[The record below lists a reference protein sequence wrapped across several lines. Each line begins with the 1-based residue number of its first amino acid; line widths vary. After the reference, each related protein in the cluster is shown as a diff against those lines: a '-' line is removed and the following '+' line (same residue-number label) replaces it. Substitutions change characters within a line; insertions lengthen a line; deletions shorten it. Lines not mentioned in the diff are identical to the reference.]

1 MRKKR
6 TIIVAGLGNPGT
18 KYAGTRH
25 NMGFMAMDELYKLW
39 GLSKSRKRFSSDCV
53 TIKKHDAKI
62 VVLKPLTFMND
73 SGRAIQKAMSFYKA
87 LPQDVVV
94 VYDDIDLPVGAL
106 RIRKKGGP
114 GTHNGMRSISQHI
127 GDEFA
132 RIRIGIGKDK
142 ENLINFVL
150 SKPSKQDQ
158 TILNDTIT
166 NAAKAIDM
174 IVEHGIDKSM
184 QEYNKK

>member
-1 MRKKR
+1 MKKRR
-6 TIIVAGLGNPGT
+6 TIIIAGLGNPGT
-18 KYAGTRH
+18 KYRGTRH
-25 NMGFMAMDELYKLW
+25 NMGYMAMDELYKLW
-39 GLSKSRKRFSSDCV
+39 ELTRSRKRFASDCV
-53 TIKKHDAKI
+53 TLKRNDTKI
-62 VVLKPLTFMND
+62 VILKPLTYMND

-87 LPQDVVV
+87 TPQDVIV
-94 VYDDIDLPVGAL
+94 VYDDIDLPVGSL

-127 GDEFA
+127 GDDFA

-142 ENLINFVL
+142 DLIKFVL
-150 SKPSKQDQ
+150 SKPSTEDQ
-158 TILNDTIT
+158 TILNETIL

-174 IVEHGIDKSM
+174 IIEHGIDKSM

>member
-1 MRKKR
+1 MKKR
-6 TIIVAGLGNPGT
+6 QTIIVAGLGNPGM
-18 KYAGTRH
+18 KYKGTRH
-25 NMGFMAMDELYKLW
+25 NMGFMVMDELYKLW
-39 GLSKSRKRFSSDCV
+39 GLTKSSKRFSSDCV
-53 TIKKHDAKI
+53 TLKKHDTKI
-62 VVLKPLTFMND
+62 VILKPLTYMND
-73 SGRAIQKAMSFYKA
+73 SGQAIQKAMSFYRA
-87 LPQDVVV
+87 TPQDVIV

-132 RIRIGIGKDK
+132 RIRIGIGNDKD
-142 ENLINFVL
+142 LIKFVL
-150 SKPSKQDQ
+150 SKPSPEDKI
-158 TILNDTIT
+158 ILNDTIS

-174 IVEHGIDKSM
+174 VIEHGIDKSM